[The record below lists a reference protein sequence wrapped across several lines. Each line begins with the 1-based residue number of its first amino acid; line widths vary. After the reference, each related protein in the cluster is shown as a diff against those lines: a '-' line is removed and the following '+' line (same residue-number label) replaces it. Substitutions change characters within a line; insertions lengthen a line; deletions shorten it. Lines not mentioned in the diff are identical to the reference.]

1 MSNWTNKHWGAV
13 IGILLVI
20 ITAWFNIGITALV
33 VVFAAIGYLIGMFL
47 DGELDLEDIRARA
60 QGRTRIR

>member
-13 IGILLVI
+13 IGILLVL
-20 ITAWFNIGITALV
+20 ITAWHGIGITALV
-33 VVFAAIGYLIGMFL
+33 VVFGAIGYLIGMFL
-47 DGELDLEDIRARA
+47 DGQLDLEDIRARA